1 MADRPSAAE
10 PNPKKDDRGALD
22 LTKRIDD
29 LTNENNRLIRE
40 IGELKKDN
48 RHLAQ
53 QIDDYVYKLR
63 KAGII

>member
-1 MADRPSAAE
+1 MVDRPSAAE
-10 PNPKKDDRGALD
+10 PNPKIDDRGELD

>member
-10 PNPKKDDRGALD
+10 PNPKIDDRGELD

-29 LTNENNRLIRE
+29 LTNENNRFIRE

>member
-1 MADRPSAAE
+1 MVDRPSAAE
-10 PNPKKDDRGALD
+10 PNPKIDDRGELD

-40 IGELKKDN
+40 VGELKKDN

-53 QIDDYVYKLR
+53 QVEDYVQKLR
-63 KAGII
+63 EAGII